1 MAFQV
6 RRFNESLYNNIIQC
20 ILAVLTVFCS
30 SLPMTIA
37 CWFATCRTTIL
48 PSEEDLDYILSEIET
63 FHISFLK
70 KYGKL

>member
-6 RRFNESLYNNIIQC
+6 RRFNESLYTI
-20 ILAVLTVFCS
+20 AVLTVFCS